1 MVIGAAHGTN
11 VNGMSFLI
19 LCANWQILLPQF
31 ALSLEPSF
39 KRQFALSLEPSFKR
53 PIQVGKVPVLG
64 VA

>member
-39 KRQFALSLEPSFKR
+39 KR